1 MKILIVDD
9 DKTTRKILTLYLRG
23 QDYTV
28 MTAENGLDALEKIG
42 IEPVDVIIADLN
54 MPYMD
59 GIELTRM
66 IRSDTSRSHIPIIMV
81 SMQESPEER
90 NRAVEAGVDVYMI
103 KPVTAEQLQ
112 ESIRNVR

>member
-1 MKILIVDD
+1 VKILIVDD

-23 QDYTV
+23 GDHTV

-42 IEPVDVIIADLN
+42 MEPVDVIIADLN

-59 GIELTRM
+59 GIELTRT
-66 IRSDTSRSHIPIIMV
+66 IRSDASRSHIPVIMV
-81 SMQESPEER
+81 SMEEDAEER
-90 NRAVEAGVDVYMI
+90 RRAVEAGVSAYLI
-103 KPVTAEQLQ
+103 KPVTAGQIE